1 MTEQNTAPTGND
13 RHPTSRQQILRD
25 IQGGVIGFNKD
36 HLRMV
41 HLNLADSQSG
51 KQFITELIPAVAN
64 GFEVLSFNAIF
75 GEIAKRG
82 GDPDSTIQARWI
94 NVLLTKSG
102 LEVLGAQG
110 MDALPEEFRATMGQ
124 RSALLG
130 DVEASAPEKW
140 VAPFTSG
147 VEPHV
152 IVMIGADTAEGA
164 EERRTWV
171 ESVAT
176 QHGASVMA
184 AAQVGETRPAPFGG
198 HEHFGFKDGIAQ
210 PGIGNLTTSSKS
222 GTIPIGEVL
231 IGYENADGHMS
242 GQPSPTPTP
251 APPPSPYDPTPAPEP
266 TQPLP
271 GWMQNGSFVVYRR
284 LRQDVASF
292 KASMETNAPNAALT
306 PDQLGAKL
314 VGRWPSGAPME
325 HVPGEPKNLDPS
337 VEDASAAHP
346 VVLSKA
352 KIDKFDFGDDPDGTR
367 VPRAAHI
374 RKMNPRADVL
384 ADGDTSGRHRMVRRG
399 ITYGPEFAPGETSY
413 GETVPDT
420 QDRGLLFLNYQA
432 SIARTFEFVQ
442 TRWANRD
449 DFQKPGDGKDPII
462 SQDTQTRPFNLP
474 PHGQLN
480 FERWVFTTGGAYLVS
495 LSLTS
500 LAQLCGIEVQ
510 ANAG

>member
-1 MTEQNTAPTGND
+1 MTEQNAAPTDDD
-13 RHPTSRQQILRD
+13 RHPPSRQEILRD

-36 HLRMV
+36 HLRLIY
-41 HLNLADSQSG
+41 LNLADSESG
-51 KQFITELIPAVAN
+51 RQFIAELLPAVAN

-94 NVLLTKSG
+94 NVLLAKSG

-110 MDALPEEFRATMGQ
+110 MESMPEEFLATMGQ

-130 DVEASAPEKW
+130 DVEGSAHGKW
-140 VAPFTSG
+140 VAPFTGG

-152 IVMIGADTAEGA
+152 VVMVGADTAEGA

-171 ESVAT
+171 ESVAAKF
-176 QHGASVMA
+176 GVSVIA
-184 AAQVGETRPAPFGG
+184 GAQVGETRPAPFAG

-210 PGIGNLTTSSKS
+210 PGIGNLTKSSKS
-222 GTIPIGEVL
+222 GTIPAGEVL
-231 IGYENADGHMS
+231 IGYEDADGHVS

-251 APPPSPYDPTPAPEP
+251 PPSPYDPAPAQVP

-271 GWMQNGSFVVYRR
+271 GWMHNGSFVVYRR

-292 KASMETNAPNAALT
+292 KASMEANAPNMGLT
-306 PDQLGAKL
+306 PDQIAAKL

-325 HVPGEPKNLDPS
+325 HVPGEPKKLDPS
-337 VEDASAAHP
+337 VEDPSVAHP
-346 VVLSKA
+346 DALSKA
-352 KIDKFDFGDDPDGTR
+352 KIDKFDFADDPDGMR

-384 ADGDTSGRHRMVRRG
+384 ADGDNSARHRMVRRG
-399 ITYGPEFAPGETSY
+399 ITYGPEFAPGETPY
-413 GETVPDT
+413 GDVVPDN
-420 QDRGLLFLNYQA
+420 QDRGLLFINYQA

-442 TRWANRD
+442 TRWANRE

-462 SQDTQTRPFNLP
+462 SQDTQTRSFNLP

-495 LSLTS
+495 PSLTG
-500 LAQLCGIEVQ
+500 LAQLCGIELQ
-510 ANAG
+510 ADAG